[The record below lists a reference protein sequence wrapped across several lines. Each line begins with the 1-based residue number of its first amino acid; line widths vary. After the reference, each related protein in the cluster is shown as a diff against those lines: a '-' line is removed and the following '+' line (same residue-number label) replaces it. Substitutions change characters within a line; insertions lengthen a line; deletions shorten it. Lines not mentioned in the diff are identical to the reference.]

1 MALPPPRMP
10 GSEGGIFPPV
20 APSKQTLRAAFADK
34 DALKAS
40 CDAASRRAEGKAVA
54 KFGHHPRHITG
65 SDGLRYAR
73 WLSGVRGRKAA
84 VGGKAPSICF
94 NIGSAQC
101 LETAMFHYKEVDKE
115 PDEALRIHWLFHA
128 ICPHAMHA
136 APPPILP
143 CCHHSAMLPCPILP
157 FCHAPFCHAEPLSPR
172 VVPLREVCPLLTAP
186 QKMQASG
193 IPCWSTSAIPSEFL
207 PS

>member
-73 WLSGVRGRKAA
+73 WLPDVLFDKVQQDASMLTQEERAA
-84 VGGKAPSICF
+84 A
-94 NIGSAQC
+94 
-101 LETAMFHYKEVDKE
+101 
-115 PDEALRIHWLFHA
+115 EARVLPIRES
-128 ICPHAMHA
+128 
-136 APPPILP
+136 ILP
-143 CCHHSAMLPCPILP
+143 IMRGAMKGFLSRARLDLM
-157 FCHAPFCHAEPLSPR
+157 AAELG
-172 VVPLREVCPLLTAP
+172 L
-186 QKMQASG
+186 QKKDMWGPNQR
-193 IPCWSTSAIPSEFL
+193 
-207 PS
+207 